1 MGPGMLWQSERSES
15 QRTLEDEAKTES
27 RSASAGVQGK
37 TSQHRRRRQ
46 GWADQEKIGHSLV
59 TNPNRKALG
68 KSDHPYFKGKSQ
80 YAPN

>member
-1 MGPGMLWQSERSES
+1 M
-15 QRTLEDEAKTES
+15 
-27 RSASAGVQGK
+27 
-37 TSQHRRRRQ
+37 TSQHRERRQ
-46 GWADQEKIGHSLV
+46 GRADQEKIGHSLV